1 VHAPPDRD
9 REIRRIVTAKSAASW
24 PPNPPHRDREIRR
37 IVTAKSTASW

>member
-1 VHAPPDRD
+1 MFRA
-9 REIRRIVTAKSAASW
+9 ILTAKSAASW